1 MDGVYHEPGARALS
15 SQEQGGN
22 AMFGLINNKRM
33 MQNWNNRG
41 INQRNVSVN
50 LYNVM
55 ILGALRLVLSCQK
68 CLNTVSWIGLR
79 IIL

>member
-22 AMFGLINNKRM
+22 EMFGLINNKRM

-41 INQRNVSVN
+41 INQRNVSLN